1 MALRNIAEI
10 DPQNIRK
17 TIVPLEIDS
26 IKEFFE
32 KKDLFFIINYGK
44 SQVKGSMFLTY
55 ISNLD
60 LPCEID
66 LSEATTEEKFSLIK
80 IYMETRNMNSSDV
93 LKLTVAEL
101 ILTYKEFDVAGL
113 FKNSVLTADEKK
125 QFIND
130 NIQLFKKW
138 DQFLASTLVFLL
150 KVFPDLN
157 EAIKIEEKVSE
168 INDPSFIGLNVVHLF
183 SVPSFLEFY
192 MTTAPAEEICY
203 FKVQFE
209 EYMFKGKN
217 FFHYYNCEENTFML
231 LMSAILKG
239 DIKPQELLDIANEGV
254 KG

>member
-32 KKDLFFIINYGK
+32 KKDLFFIVNYGK

-66 LSEATTEEKFSLIK
+66 LSEATTEEKFNLIK

-101 ILTYKEFDVAGL
+101 MLTYKNFDISNI
-113 FKNSVLTADEKK
+113 FRNSVLNAEEKK
-125 QFIND
+125 QFIDANLE
-130 NIQLFKKW
+130 LFKKW
-138 DQFLASTLVFLL
+138 DQFLCSTLIFLV
-150 KVFPDLN
+150 KAFPDLN
-157 EAIKIEEKVSE
+157 EALQVEGKFRE
-168 INDPSFIGLNVVHLF
+168 INDPSFIGLNVVNLF
-183 SVPSFLEFY
+183 AVPSFLEFY
-192 MTTAPAEEICY
+192 MTTPLQEELCY
-203 FKVQFE
+203 FKAQFE

-217 FFHYYNCEENTFML
+217 FFHYFSCEENTFML

-239 DIKPQELLDIANEGV
+239 EVDPQQLVDLVTAEEKV
-254 KG
+254 